1 MVIRC
6 ESRGS
11 IVPGPAHLA
20 DDHIEVACV
29 VLRAGRVDQLTEPAH
44 VEARAAKVLRGWAAD
59 ASHEGGVR
67 GHWSIVRCE
76 ALTSTALAVLRE
88 STQKAADLTTD
99 DVQGY
104 KVSVNFVYPLLVIA
118 EQPDV
123 FDRNVME
130 KGEHV

>member
-6 ESRGS
+6 EPRGS

-29 VLRAGRVDQLTEPAH
+29 VLRARRVDQLTEPTH
-44 VEARAAKVLRGWAAD
+44 VEARAEKVLRGWTAD

-67 GHWSIVRCE
+67 GHWSVVRCE
-76 ALTSTALAVLRE
+76 ALRSTALAVLRE
-88 STQKAADLTTD
+88 STQRATDLTSD
-99 DVQGY
+99 DVQSY
-104 KVSVNFVYPLLVIA
+104 KVIVNFLYPLLEIA
-118 EQPDV
+118 GQPDE